1 MIFVSFGAV
10 STLKTRQIDEKLI
23 DLAHYN
29 LPFWILS
36 SIFANIKCVN
46 MSELIGRNAERV
58 LLEQYIE
65 SPKSEFIAIYGRRR
79 VGKTYLIT
87 ETFKNRLTFDM
98 TGVLEGDKEDQM
110 SSFFLS
116 LQKAGYGGA
125 KPNTWIEAFEA
136 LKIVLA
142 PALAKGNAI
151 IFIDELPCL
160 DTPRSGLVKALDLFW
175 NGWANRQKNIKLIV
189 CGSATT
195 WMVDNIIDNHGGLH
209 DRITHELH
217 LHPFTLGETEEYL
230 KSNGFRW
237 NRLSIAQA
245 YMILGGI
252 PYYLSLLDKGQ
263 SLTENIDRLF
273 FSTDAELHREYDRLF
288 KSLFRNPQPYV
299 KIIQLLSSNRKGLT
313 RNEISEKLGK
323 ETGGHLSKMLEN
335 LENCDFIR
343 KYCVREKKINSK
355 NGIYQLVDF
364 FTRFHNDFCVKGTTD
379 DHYWSNT
386 LNTPKQNTW
395 YGLAFERLCQ
405 AHIPQ
410 IKRALGIDRI
420 HTEYYS
426 WRSKESKPAAQVDLV
441 IERADQITNLCEIK
455 YSRAEYSID
464 SEENAK
470 LQNRVADFE
479 RETGTRSAVNLTF
492 ITTFGLK
499 PNAYSSDIHYRVQL
513 DALFDEVRPR

>member
-1 MIFVSFGAV
+1 
-10 STLKTRQIDEKLI
+10 
-23 DLAHYN
+23 
-29 LPFWILS
+29 
-36 SIFANIKCVN
+36 
-46 MSELIGRNAERV
+46 MSGLIGRNLEQR

-65 SPKSEFIAIYGRRR
+65 SPRSEFIAIYGRRR
-79 VGKTYLIT
+79 VGKTYLVT
-87 ETFKNRLTFDM
+87 ETFKDRLAFDM
-98 TGVLEGDKEDQM
+98 TGVLEGEKEDQM
-110 SSFFLS
+110 ASFFLS
-116 LQKAGYGGA
+116 LQKSGYGGV
-125 KPNTWIEAFEA
+125 KPKTWIEAFEA
-136 LKIVLA
+136 LKIVLE
-142 PALAKGNAI
+142 PALAKGAAV

-175 NGWANRQKNIKLIV
+175 NGWANRKDNVKLIV

-217 LHPFTLGETEEYL
+217 LHPFTLGETEDYL
-230 KSNGFRW
+230 KVNGFRW
-237 NRLSIAQA
+237 NRLSVAQA
-245 YMILGGI
+245 YMILGGV

-263 SLTENIDRLF
+263 SLTANIDRLF
-273 FSTDAELHREYDRLF
+273 FADDAELRREYDRLF
-288 KSLFRNPQPYV
+288 KSLFRNPQPYAR
-299 KIIQLLSSNRKGLT
+299 IIQLLCSNRKGLT
-313 RNEISEKLGK
+313 RKEISEKIGK

-343 KYCVREKKINSK
+343 QYRVKDKKINSK
-355 NGIYQLVDF
+355 NGIFQLVDF

-379 DHYWSNT
+379 EHYWSNM
-386 LNTPKQNTW
+386 LNTPRQNTW

-410 IKRALGIDRI
+410 IKKALGIDRI

-426 WRSKESKPAAQVDLV
+426 WRSKSSKPAAQVDLV

-464 SEENAK
+464 SDEYAK
-470 LQNRVADFE
+470 LQNRLADFE
-479 RETGTRSAVNLTF
+479 RETGTKGAVNLTF

-499 PNAYSSDIHYRVQL
+499 DNSYSSDVHYLVCL
-513 DALFDEVRPR
+513 DDLFGTV

>member
-1 MIFVSFGAV
+1 MV
-10 STLKTRQIDEKLI
+10 
-23 DLAHYN
+23 LARYS
-29 LPFWILS
+29 LFFRS
-36 SIFANIKCVN
+36 VYSIFAHVEKLY
-46 MSELIGRNAERV
+46 MRELIGRNAESR
-58 LLEQYIE
+58 LLEQYIG
-65 SPKSEFIAIYGRRR
+65 SSKSEFIAIYGRRR

-87 ETFKNRLTFDM
+87 QTFKDRLAFDM

-116 LQKAGYGGA
+116 LQKAGYGGV
-125 KPNTWIEAFEA
+125 KPKNWIEAFET
-136 LKIVLA
+136 LKVVLT
-142 PALAKGNAI
+142 PALAKGTVI

-175 NGWANRQKNIKLIV
+175 NGWATRQKNIKLIV

-230 KSNGFRW
+230 KTNGFRW
-237 NRLSIAQA
+237 NRLSFAQA

-252 PYYLSLLDKGQ
+252 PYYLSLLDKVQ

-273 FSTDAELHREYDRLF
+273 FSADGELRREYDRLF
-288 KSLFRNPQPYV
+288 KSLFRNPQPYM

-313 RNEISEKLGK
+313 RSEISEKLGK

-386 LNTPKQNTW
+386 LNTPKQNSW

-410 IKRALGIDRI
+410 IKKALGIDRI

-426 WRSKESKPAAQVDLV
+426 WRSKESKPAAQIDLV

-455 YSRAEYSID
+455 YSRAEYAID
-464 SEENAK
+464 SDENAK

-479 RETGTRSAVNLTF
+479 RETGIRSAVNLTF

-499 PNAYSSDIHYRVQL
+499 PNSYSSDIHYRVQL
-513 DALFDEVRPR
+513 DALFEEV

>member
-1 MIFVSFGAV
+1 
-10 STLKTRQIDEKLI
+10 
-23 DLAHYN
+23 
-29 LPFWILS
+29 
-36 SIFANIKCVN
+36 
-46 MSELIGRNAERV
+46 MSELIGRNIERG
-58 LLEQYIE
+58 LLEQYIA
-65 SPKSEFIAIYGRRR
+65 SPKSEFIAVYGRRR

-87 ETFKNRLTFDM
+87 ETFKDRLSFDM
-98 TGVLEGDKEDQM
+98 TGVIEGDKEDQLA
-110 SSFFLS
+110 SFYIS
-116 LQKAGYGGA
+116 LKNAGYDG
-125 KPNTWIEAFEA
+125 KRPKTWIDAFEA
-136 LKIVLA
+136 LKSVLT
-142 PALAKGNAI
+142 PVVNKGCAI

-175 NGWANRQKNIKLIV
+175 NGWANRQNNIKLIV

-209 DRITHELH
+209 NRITHELH
-217 LHPFTLGETEEYL
+217 LRPFTLGETEEYL
-230 KSNGFRW
+230 KNSGFLW

-252 PYYLSLLDKGQ
+252 PYYLSLLDRCA

-273 FSTDAELHREYDRLF
+273 FSEDAELRREYDRLF
-288 KSLFRNPQPYV
+288 KSLFRDPQPYM
-299 KIIQLLSSNRKGLT
+299 KIIQALSTNRNGLT
-313 RNEISEKLGK
+313 RNEIVKSIGK
-323 ETGGHLSKMLEN
+323 VSGGYLSKVLDN
-335 LENCDFIR
+335 LVNCDFVR
-343 KYCVREKKINSK
+343 KYNVKEKKINSK

-379 DHYWSNT
+379 EHYWSNM

-410 IKRALGIDRI
+410 IKKALGIDRI

-426 WRSKESKPAAQVDLV
+426 WRSRESTPAAQIDLI

-455 YSRAEYSID
+455 YSRAEYAID
-464 SEENAK
+464 SEESRK
-470 LQNRVADFE
+470 LQNRIDDFE
-479 RETGTRSAVNLTF
+479 RETGTASAVNLTF

-499 PNAYSSDIHYRVQL
+499 PNVYASDIRYSVQL
-513 DALFDEVRPR
+513 DSLFL

>member
-1 MIFVSFGAV
+1 
-10 STLKTRQIDEKLI
+10 
-23 DLAHYN
+23 
-29 LPFWILS
+29 
-36 SIFANIKCVN
+36 
-46 MSELIGRNAERV
+46 
-58 LLEQYIE
+58 
-65 SPKSEFIAIYGRRR
+65 
-79 VGKTYLIT
+79 
-87 ETFKNRLTFDM
+87 M
-98 TGVLEGDKEDQM
+98 TGVLEGDREDQI

-116 LQKAGYGGA
+116 LQKAGYDGA
-125 KPNTWIEAFEA
+125 KPKNWIEAFEA

-142 PALAKGNAI
+142 PAMVKGNAI

-230 KSNGFRW
+230 KANGFRW

-252 PYYLSLLDKGQ
+252 PYYPSLLDNGQ

-273 FSTDAELHREYDRLF
+273 FSADAELHREYDRLF

-335 LENCDFIR
+335 LENCDF
-343 KYCVREKKINSK
+343 
-355 NGIYQLVDF
+355 
-364 FTRFHNDFCVKGTTD
+364 
-379 DHYWSNT
+379 
-386 LNTPKQNTW
+386 
-395 YGLAFERLCQ
+395 
-405 AHIPQ
+405 
-410 IKRALGIDRI
+410 
-420 HTEYYS
+420 S
-426 WRSKESKPAAQVDLV
+426 WWISLPV
-441 IERADQITNLCEIK
+441 
-455 YSRAEYSID
+455 
-464 SEENAK
+464 
-470 LQNRVADFE
+470 
-479 RETGTRSAVNLTF
+479 F
-492 ITTFGLK
+492 ITTFVSKEQRTIVIGAT
-499 PNAYSSDIHYRVQL
+499 P
-513 DALFDEVRPR
+513 